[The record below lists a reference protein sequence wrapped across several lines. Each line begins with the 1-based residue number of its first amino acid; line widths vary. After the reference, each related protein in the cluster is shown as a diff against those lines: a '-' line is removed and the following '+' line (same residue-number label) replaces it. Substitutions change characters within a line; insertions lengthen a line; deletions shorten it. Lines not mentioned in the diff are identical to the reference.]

1 MSFELT
7 PVKPF
12 RLDLTVWALRRRPDN
27 IIDRWDNGI
36 YRRVLMIQGKPAEVA
51 VTQPHPGGDSTLL
64 VTVAGGRGAAEAEPM
79 VTEALGLLLGI
90 RVDLS
95 QFYEF
100 SRTDS
105 LLWPLVERF
114 QGLKPPR
121 FPSVYE
127 ALVNAIACQQ
137 ITLAVGIILLNRLT
151 AAYGKTFKSE
161 HGTVYAFPLPEDL
174 AEARPEALRKLG
186 FSHQKSRALI
196 ELSQKISDNTINLD
210 EIKDRSDDVALKQLR
225 ELRGIG
231 RWSADYVLLRGL
243 RRIHIFPADD
253 VGGRN
258 KLRRML
264 DLRKPLDYEGAQRV
278 LARWRPYGGLIFFHM
293 LLKGLEEEGMLR

>member
-36 YRRVLMIQGKPAEVA
+36 YRRVMMIQGKPAEVA
-51 VTQPHPGGDSTLL
+51 VTQLHPEGDSTLL
-64 VTVAGGRGAAEAEPM
+64 VTVAGGRGVAEAEPM

-100 SRTDS
+100 SRADA

-114 QGLKPPR
+114 QGVKPPR
-121 FPSVYE
+121 FPTVYE

-151 AAYGKTFKSE
+151 AAYGRPFKSE
-161 HGTVYAFPLPEDL
+161 HGTVHAFPLPQDL
-174 AEARPEALRKLG
+174 AEARPEALRNLG

-196 ELSQKISDNTINLD
+196 ELSQKISDNAINLD
-210 EIKDRSDDVALKQLR
+210 ELEDRSDDVALKQLR

-243 RRIHIFPADD
+243 RRIHIFPVDD

-258 KLRRML
+258 KLTRML
-264 DLRKPLDYEGAQRV
+264 NLRKPLDYEGAQRV
-278 LARWRPYGGLIFFHM
+278 LARWRPFGGLIFFHM